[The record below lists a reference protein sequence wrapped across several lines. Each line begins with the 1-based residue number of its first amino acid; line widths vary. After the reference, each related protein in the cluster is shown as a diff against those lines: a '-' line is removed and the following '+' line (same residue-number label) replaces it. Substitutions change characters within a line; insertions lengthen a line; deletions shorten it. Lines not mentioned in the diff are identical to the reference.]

1 MRRKAV
7 TVFLDAK
14 ILFSA
19 ALGGEAFALLWELA
33 QQRKVVL
40 RSSAYCLAEAR
51 RNIENKRPSAQ
62 TNLEARLAD
71 VKVVPHAASVKVD
84 FPVDLNAKDLPV
96 LAAAVA
102 AGVDALLTGDVRH
115 FGPLMDLPGLP
126 LRIMTLR
133 AFLLSDPPAQ

>member
-1 MRRKAV
+1 MRKAV
-7 TVFLDAK
+7 TVFLDAN

-40 RSSAYCLAEAR
+40 CSSAYCLAEAR

-71 VKVVPHAASVKVD
+71 VKVVPHAKNVD

-115 FGPLMDLPGLP
+115 FGPLMDLPGRP

-133 AFLLSDPPAQ
+133 AFLLSGPPVQ